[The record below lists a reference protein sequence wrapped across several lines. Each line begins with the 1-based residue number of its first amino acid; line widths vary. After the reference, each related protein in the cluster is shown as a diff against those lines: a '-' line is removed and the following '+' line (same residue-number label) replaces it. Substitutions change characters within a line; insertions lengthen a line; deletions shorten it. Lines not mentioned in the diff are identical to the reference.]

1 MLSYDAT
8 MLLLDAVERAG
19 SADRQA
25 VTDALAATE
34 TFKGLTGTFSIDEDH
49 NPVKEVLM
57 LQLTNGEVANVEAVN
72 VGE

>member
-1 MLSYDAT
+1 

-34 TFKGLTGTFSIDEDH
+34 TFDGLTGTFSIDEDH

-57 LQLTNGEVANVEAVN
+57 LQLTNGEVENVEAVN